1 MVPEIYTCKHSRLEI
16 FTKLPSGAV
25 LFHFCTAVVV
35 VLSICMFSKN
45 TRMSRQKT
53 LPNIEGVLA
62 EIKLIGYIWE
72 LTNYLLVKLLL
83 TLKQEQNLQ
92 QLIWYP
98 RFIINSFIRL
108 LILL

>member
-1 MVPEIYTCKHSRLEI
+1 
-16 FTKLPSGAV
+16 
-25 LFHFCTAVVV
+25 
-35 VLSICMFSKN
+35 MFSKN